1 MRFCIHRGAQEIG
14 NTCVEIEIGIPF
26 DDAAQ
31 STVGFHESPMKFSE
45 QIGIWSRAFGRG
57 VYPHQMSWLLDFPGR
72 GLIMSARTVAGRLPV
87 KPDARVLEIGPGS
100 GYYSVQVAKR
110 IPDGALTLLDVQPEM
125 LEKSASKL
133 KAAGI
138 SNFTTKQ
145 GDAKLLPFES
155 ESFDSI
161 VLVTVF
167 GEIEGR
173 ASFLSEASRVLK
185 ANGVLSITE
194 HHPDPDFESSDAVSL
209 CLQQHGFVPL
219 QKLGWRW
226 AYTFNAVKVSA
237 GES

>member
-1 MRFCIHRGAQEIG
+1 MRPAPHA
-14 NTCVEIEIGIPF
+14 
-26 DDAAQ
+26 
-31 STVGFHESPMKFSE
+31 TVTERQVVSFHESPMKISE
-45 QIGIWSRAFGRG
+45 RIGIWSRAFGRG
-57 VYPHQMSWLLDFPGR
+57 VYPHQMTWFLDLPGR

-110 IPDGALTLLDVQPEM
+110 VPDGDITLLDVQPEM

-145 GDAKLLPFES
+145 ADAKLLPFES
-155 ESFDSI
+155 ESFDLI
-161 VLVTVF
+161 FLVTVF

-194 HHPDPDFESSDAVSL
+194 HHPDPDFESADAVSV
-209 CLQQHGFVPL
+209 CLQQHGFMPL
-219 QKLGWRW
+219 QKFGWRW
-226 AYTFNAVKVSA
+226 AYTLNAVKVST
-237 GES
+237 GELMH

>member
-1 MRFCIHRGAQEIG
+1 
-14 NTCVEIEIGIPF
+14 
-26 DDAAQ
+26 
-31 STVGFHESPMKFSE
+31 MKISE
-45 QIGIWSRAFGRG
+45 QIDIWARAFGRG
-57 VYPHQMSWLLDFPGR
+57 VYPHQMTWFLDFPAR

-110 IPDGALTLLDVQPEM
+110 VPDGSLTLLDIQPEM
-125 LEKSASKL
+125 LEKSSIKL
-133 KAAGI
+133 NAAGI

-145 GDAKLLPFES
+145 ADGKLLPFGS
-155 ESFDSI
+155 ESFDAI
-161 VLVTVF
+161 FLVTVF

-194 HHPDPDFESSDAVSL
+194 HHPDSDFESADAVSI
-209 CLQQHGFVPL
+209 CLQQYGFVPL

-226 AYTFNAVKVSA
+226 AYTLNAVKVSA